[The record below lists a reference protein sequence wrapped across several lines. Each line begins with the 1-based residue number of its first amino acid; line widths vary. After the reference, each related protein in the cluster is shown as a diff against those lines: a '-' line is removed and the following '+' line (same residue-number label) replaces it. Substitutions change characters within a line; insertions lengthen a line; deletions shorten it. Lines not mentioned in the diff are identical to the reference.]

1 MGYFSRSAGV
11 TTWNVCGADVFG
23 KFAKSAWGQKLAKR
37 QAKLD
42 KTDFERHQDLVSRR
56 KLSQKTKIIANKLKK
71 QAA

>member
-1 MGYFSRSAGV
+1 ML
-11 TTWNVCGADVFG
+11 CCADVFG